1 MLARG
6 WQVTQRLSLSNITK
20 YNGLGG
26 LHNNHLFSHSEGW
39 KSQIKMWQGW
49 DFPGGPVVKNPLCNA
64 EDSGSILGEGTKF
77 SHSIEKLSLHAVTT
91 EPMHSG
97 AHKLQLEKLECCN
110 KDAMQPNE

>member
-49 DFPGGPVVKNPLCNA
+49 DFPGGPVVKNLPSNA
-64 EDSGSILGEGTKF
+64 EDMGLIPGRGIKIPHVSW
-77 SHSIEKLSLHAVTT
+77 
-91 EPMHSG
+91 
-97 AHKLQLEKLECCN
+97 
-110 KDAMQPNE
+110 